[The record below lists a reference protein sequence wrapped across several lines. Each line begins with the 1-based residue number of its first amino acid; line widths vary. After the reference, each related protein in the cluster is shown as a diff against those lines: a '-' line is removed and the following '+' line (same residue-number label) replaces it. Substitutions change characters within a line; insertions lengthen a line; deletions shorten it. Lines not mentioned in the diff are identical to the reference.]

1 MSSTRLSSSNN
12 ASFVLNTLSF
22 SKIFSFSYLKDKT
35 KKIKETL
42 MSVKIDLQQCGIIIN
57 KVDPASVKKC
67 SNLLGK
73 AIAKLESLEEMK
85 RTEEKKL
92 KYMIEVLIK
101 ILKSFDTKKFSFK
114 ISSLIKDI
122 DLDKS
127 FDQLSKYDES
137 SSSDDSSSSD
147 ESSSSDD
154 SSSSDADES
163 SSDDTSSDS
172 EDDKKKRKK
181 STKGKTSKRPKVS
194 DKKVD
199 IKTLER
205 YAKFLSLDKKY
216 GKFLK
221 RDKKRDKNVKFET
234 IVLDE

>member
-1 MSSTRLSSSNN
+1 
-12 ASFVLNTLSF
+12 
-22 SKIFSFSYLKDKT
+22 
-35 KKIKETL
+35 

-73 AIAKLESLEEMK
+73 AIAKLEILQAMK
-85 RTEEKKL
+85 RVEEKKL
-92 KYMIEVLIK
+92 KHMIEVLIK

-114 ISSLIKDI
+114 ISSLIKNI

-127 FDQLSKYDES
+127 FDQLSKYDD
-137 SSSDDSSSSD
+137 SSSDDSSSD
-147 ESSSSDD
+147 DSSSDD
-154 SSSSDADES
+154 
-163 SSDDTSSDS
+163 SSDS

-205 YAKFLSLDKKY
+205 YAKILSLDKKY

-221 RDKKRDKNVKFET
+221 RDKNVKFET